1 MYDQFSLA
9 LLLSTFESN
18 WRLETNKWECKRMFK
33 YGVGKLIDGS
43 WKRIDGIRTL
53 VGRAVNACNN
63 LLNALPSLV
72 RSGGEFRQGIFPT
85 ISFRRNGWLR
95 RVYFILCKIISSLSN
110 AIKDFFYPSSLCRLS
125 DLMACL

>member
-43 WKRIDGIRTL
+43 GKRIDGIRTL
-53 VGRAVNACNN
+53 VGRAV
-63 LLNALPSLV
+63 NALPSLV
-72 RSGGEFRQGIFPT
+72 RSGGEFRQGIFLT
-85 ISFRRNGWLR
+85 ISFWRNGWLKC
-95 RVYFILCKIISSLSN
+95 VYFILCKIISSLSN